1 MKSLYESLFD
11 KDILEKPIS
20 INGVDIYMPDWKL
33 AEKYY
38 QKRREKCF
46 GRKINI
52 LVLLGDLD
60 AEFEVVYNE
69 NDCVIAVDYENDVYV
84 LSPETIYMNHTIAEQ
99 VNGRNYVWSLN
110 NINEAN
116 DFDICFGWNGDI
128 HRWMTIG
135 DSRDHY
141 GYIPETISDKAKSVI
156 KKYIR

>member
-11 KDILEKPIS
+11 KDLIKKSVS
-20 INGVDIYMPDWKL
+20 IHGVDIYMPDWES
-33 AEKYY
+33 ATKYY
-38 QKRREKCF
+38 QKRREKYF
-46 GRKINI
+46 GNKKQ
-52 LVLLGDLD
+52 VVLGDLE
-60 AEFEVVYNE
+60 AEFEVIYNE
-69 NDCVIAVDYENDVYV
+69 DDCVIAVNYENDVYI

-128 HRWMTIG
+128 HRWATIG

-141 GYIPETISDKAKSVI
+141 GYIPETISSKAKSII